1 MEDDPSRD
9 GSDRRD
15 GYLSASQMT
24 GERSISIAVGNA
36 PISIAVGNAPG
47 WIAPPL
53 SQVET
58 AHSN

>member
-9 GSDRRD
+9 GSDCRD

-36 PISIAVGNAPG
+36 PG
-47 WIAPPL
+47 WIAHPL